1 MAERRRRR
9 RRSDVSSEDD
19 EEDNIWSGVSF
30 QTIPVKINKAPF
42 IIMAR
47 TIYYI
52 SGISKGG
59 CSFHLLICF
68 VSL

>member
-47 TIYYI
+47 TIELYI
-52 SGISKGG
+52 I
-59 CSFHLLICF
+59 LA
-68 VSL
+68 V